1 MINTL
6 KLGKLE
12 YKHDERDLKFRDYV
26 TVLPTP
32 PVTFGHENLIT
43 NYGMLGNDQYGD
55 CVIAGSCHE
64 TMLWTLEGSTEA
76 LFTDTLA
83 ISQYH
88 TICGAGDNGCD
99 VRTVLDYR
107 QKTGLIDSTK
117 NVHKIGAYVALDQ
130 TNINEIKEAI
140 YIFNA
145 IGIGINFPASAMDQ
159 FNAGQPWTVVKGSKI
174 EGGHY
179 IPILGYDADY
189 LYVITWGQI
198 QKMDYNFFKTYCDE
212 AWAILST
219 EMLNNSGLTPEG
231 FNNTQLNADLTA
243 ITGVSPSPS
252 PTPVPS
258 PTPTPTPVPPIVD
271 IPTALKNLALA
282 YKQTSITKAK
292 PYIKLAQ
299 GNLGG

>member
-1 MINTL
+1 ML
-6 KLGKLE
+6 VEDK
-12 YKHDERDLKFRDYV
+12 RDLKFRDYV

-179 IPILGYDADY
+179 IPILGYDGTY
-189 LYVITWGQI
+189 FYCITWGQI

-212 AWAILST
+212 SWAILST
-219 EMLNNSGLTPEG
+219 EMLNNNGLTPEG
-231 FNNTQLNADLTA
+231 FNNTQLQADLTA
-243 ITGVSPSPS
+243 ITGQPS
-252 PTPVPS
+252 PS
-258 PTPTPTPVPPIVD
+258 PTPTPTPTPTPSPTPIPPID
-271 IPTALKNLALA
+271 PTIYSIIMELDSALPLMKKSSSKYVKQAVTIVQDAISKLGALK
-282 YKQTSITKAK
+282 
-292 PYIKLAQ
+292 
-299 GNLGG
+299 